1 MVTTGLIS
9 LSIQVVLQKEI
20 AFNDKP
26 FLSIMSTIKQSSL
39 SKSALALSLTFRL
52 MFGCCNRSLTTSKV
66 LFICSKIG
74 KKSEGNHMITKD
86 CPHFFCPFYCN
97 ERWKVL

>member
-1 MVTTGLIS
+1 MVTTGLIF

-39 SKSALALSLTFRL
+39 SKSVLVCLHDGSIGTLEMCTPFSLLQGQKGYIVAVHIFTL
-52 MFGCCNRSLTTSKV
+52 
-66 LFICSKIG
+66 
-74 KKSEGNHMITKD
+74 
-86 CPHFFCPFYCN
+86 
-97 ERWKVL
+97 